1 MVRFHLL
8 LILLCLCT
16 QAYGADKVEVL
27 GLFKDKAVIAVD
39 GRRHVLNAGQTSPE
53 GVRLIS
59 ATSEGAVLEID
70 GKVGTYALGSHIGNV
85 YKPPAEGPT
94 VVIAPD
100 EQGMYYVNGS
110 INNFQV
116 TFVVDTG
123 STLIAMNRN
132 QAYRIGLDYRM
143 EGRKSTSSTAS
154 GLVKVYLVKLDKVRV
169 GDIELTDVP
178 AAVHDGDYPKEIL
191 LGNSFLKQVDMTRN
205 GALLKI
211 QEK

>member
-1 MVRFHLL
+1 MRRFPLF
-8 LILLCLCT
+8 LILVWL
-16 QAYGADKVEVL
+16 AMPVYGADKIEVL
-27 GLFKDKAVIAVD
+27 GLFKDKAVIVVD
-39 GRRHVLNAGQTSPE
+39 GRRHTLAAGETSPE
-53 GVRLIS
+53 GIHLIS
-59 ATSEGAVLEID
+59 ATSEAAVLEID

-85 YKPPAEGPT
+85 FKPAAGGTT

-116 TFVVDTG
+116 KFVVDTG

-132 QAYRIGLDYRM
+132 QASRIGLDYRL
-143 EGRKSTSSTAS
+143 EGKKSLSSTAS
-154 GLVKVYLVKLDKVRV
+154 GLARIYLIKLDKVKV

-191 LGNSFLKQVDMTRN
+191 LGNSFLKDVDLTRN
-205 GALLKI
+205 GALLKM
-211 QEK
+211 EKK